1 MNFDMKKWIQDMI
14 RADVKKPL
22 PVLSFPGIQITGNTV
37 EEIVG
42 SGKLQADCMEAIAK
56 KFDMAAVLSLM
67 DLSVEAEAFGSPVRY
82 SAEEVPTVTAPIIH
96 DEDEAEALR
105 RMRRIDKERTE
116 YHRYFTGREWMDME
130 NYDLPIN
137 ASRIDYD
144 QMIQLIKDYLK
155 LKGFL

>member
-1 MNFDMKKWIQDMI
+1 MEN
-14 RADVKKPL
+14 
-22 PVLSFPGIQITGNTV
+22 VLRIFVYG
-37 EEIVG
+37 
-42 SGKLQADCMEAIAK
+42 D
-56 KFDMAAVLSLM
+56 
-67 DLSVEAEAFGSPVRY
+67 
-82 SAEEVPTVTAPIIH
+82 TVTRIRRAM
-96 DEDEAEALR
+96 DVDKVDEAEALR

-155 LKGFL
+155 LRGFL